1 MELVRG
7 KLTKKERVKI
17 GALTVVDVHARDVV
31 EKMVQK
37 GVKGASEFDWEAQ
50 LRYYWVD

>member
-1 MELVRG
+1 VELVRG